1 MKGSVF
7 VGQGVDARVVAAGLN
22 TQRECGNGGCK
33 VKMLS

>member
-7 VGQGVDARVVAAGLN
+7 VGQGVDARMVAGGLI
-22 TQRECGNGGCK
+22 TQRECGNGGWK